1 MTARRVLVTGASGFT
16 GRHLVAELSTHG
28 WDVWQL
34 SERPD
39 GQVSQPRI
47 SGRTMVADL
56 NDAAAM
62 RDAVA
67 RAQPTAVVHL
77 AAVAFVG
84 HGNAA
89 DFYRVNVMGTHSLL
103 QALAELPVPPS
114 CVLLASSANVY
125 GNAASGQISEL
136 TLPNPANDYA
146 VSKLAMEYMARLW
159 LPRLPIV
166 MTRPF
171 NYTGVG
177 QASSFLVPKILD
189 HFQRRAP
196 LIELGNLDVWRDFSD
211 VRAVVRAYRLL
222 LDAAPAGGV
231 FNVGSGTTQSLRE
244 IVEMAEELTGHHLEI
259 QVNPAF
265 VRVNEVRTLCADT
278 SLLRK
283 TIGDWGQAP
292 LRETLQWML
301 QEHAPAQGGVL

>member
-1 MTARRVLVTGASGFT
+1 MNARRVLVTGATGFT
-16 GRHLVAELSTHG
+16 GGHLVDELSSCG
-28 WDVWQL
+28 WEVWRLAEHPDSNGSL
-34 SERPD
+34 STDSSR
-39 GQVSQPRI
+39 
-47 SGRTMVADL
+47 MLVADL
-56 NDAAAM
+56 NDASAM

-67 RAQPTAVVHL
+67 RAQPNAVVHL
-77 AAVAFVG
+77 AAVAYVG

-103 QALAELPVPPS
+103 QALAELAVPPS

-125 GNAASGQISEL
+125 GNAASGQIDEL
-136 TLPNPANDYA
+136 TPPNPANDYA

-177 QASSFLVPKILD
+177 QSSSFLVPKILD
-189 HFQRRAP
+189 HFRRQAP
-196 LIELGNLDVWRDFSD
+196 IIELGNLDVWRDFSD

-222 LDAAPAGGV
+222 LEAAPAGGV
-231 FNVGSGTTQSLRE
+231 FNVGSGATHSLRE
-244 IVEMAEELTGHHLEI
+244 IVQMAEELTGHHLEI

-265 VRVNEVRTLCADT
+265 VRANEVRTLCANT
-278 SLLRK
+278 ALLRK
-283 TIGDWGQAP
+283 TIGEWMQIP

-301 QEHAPAQGGVL
+301 QNQGPAPRAQP